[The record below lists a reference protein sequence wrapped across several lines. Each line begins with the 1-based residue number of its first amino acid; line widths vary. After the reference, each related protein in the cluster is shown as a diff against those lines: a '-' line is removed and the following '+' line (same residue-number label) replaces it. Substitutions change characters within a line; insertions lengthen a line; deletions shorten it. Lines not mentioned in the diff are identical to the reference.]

1 MAIELPCIG
10 GASSF
15 LAGRLAEP
23 GEEKRLS
30 ILVGMVV
37 GGGGGAI
44 SHPRCQEDWPLAA
57 SSIGPGVAGEILET

>member
-30 ILVGMVV
+30 ILVGKVV

-44 SHPRCQEDWPLAA
+44 SHVRSQEGWPLAA
-57 SSIGPGVAGEILET
+57 SPIGPGVAGEILET